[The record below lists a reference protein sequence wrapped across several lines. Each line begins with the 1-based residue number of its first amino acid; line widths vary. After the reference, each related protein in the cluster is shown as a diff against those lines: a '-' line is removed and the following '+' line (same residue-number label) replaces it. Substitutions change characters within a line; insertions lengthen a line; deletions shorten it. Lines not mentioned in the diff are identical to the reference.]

1 MNRAWQGL
9 RQGGGGRARAVLLAC
24 AAGASIALAAAG
36 CGSQAGTS
44 SSEPARLPT
53 PSAPVATPTP
63 DSRPL
68 VALLDHPFG
77 TVPNTLR
84 LVRADGVTVASTALP
99 AATDAVAM
107 AGRRALIAADGVIQS
122 LDANGALAT
131 IERLAPA
138 DPTDLVRGIIA
149 APDGGTWLW
158 TVLHRDDA
166 GLLHSRVYLGAA
178 QADPRLLFD
187 HTDPDHA
194 LTPLLWS
201 PAGPV
206 VAEDEVGIGGYILFR
221 HSFGQADRV
230 DIDHGTLVPVSPAEC
245 ALSDLAADGT
255 VACIVDGR
263 EGPHGAGP
271 VTLRLSGGKAHDLP
285 LATDIAQA
293 GAAYFSPD
301 GRHLSLASSPAVG
314 GDAEQV
320 ATESIDLG
328 TLRSQS
334 LGAGLVPAGWLDA
347 ATIVAVRPE
356 GFGGGDPGTYLL
368 RLDGTSSLLST
379 ATVVVGLARGA

>member
-1 MNRAWQGL
+1 
-9 RQGGGGRARAVLLAC
+9 VLLAC
-24 AAGASIALAAAG
+24 AAGASVGLAVAA
-36 CGSQAGTS
+36 CGSQAASTS
-44 SSEPARLPT
+44 SELSLLAT
-53 PSAPVATPTP
+53 PSTPLATPTP
-63 DSRPL
+63 DARPL

-99 AATDAVAM
+99 AEADAVAM
-107 AGRRALIAADGVIQS
+107 AGRRALIAAGGVIES
-122 LDANGALAT
+122 LDANGTFAT
-131 IERLAPA
+131 VERLAPA

-149 APDGGTWLW
+149 APGGATWLW

-166 GLLHSRVYLGAA
+166 GILHSRVYLGAA
-178 QADPRLLFD
+178 GADPRLLFD

-230 DIDHGTLVPVSPAEC
+230 DLDHGALVPIAPAQC

-255 VACIVDGR
+255 VACVVDGR
-263 EGPHGAGP
+263 EGPHGPGP
-271 VTLRLSGGKAHDLP
+271 VTLRLTGSQAHDL
-285 LATDIAQA
+285 AFGADIAQA
-293 GAAYFSPD
+293 GAAFFSPD
-301 GRHLSLASSPAVG
+301 GRHLSLASSPALG
-314 GDAEQV
+314 GDAERV
-320 ATESIDLG
+320 ATESVDLS
-328 TLRSQS
+328 TLQRQS

-347 ATIVAVRPE
+347 ATIVAVRPQ
-356 GFGGGDPGTYLL
+356 GFAGGDPGTYLL
-368 RLDGTSSLLST
+368 HLDGTSSLLST
-379 ATVVVGLARGA
+379 ATAVVGLARQV